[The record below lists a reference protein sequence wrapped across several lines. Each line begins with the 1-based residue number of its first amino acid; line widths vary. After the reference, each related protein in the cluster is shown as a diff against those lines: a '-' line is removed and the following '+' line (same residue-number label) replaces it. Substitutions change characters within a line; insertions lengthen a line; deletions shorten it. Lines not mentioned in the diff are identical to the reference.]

1 MPISIISPYD
11 YDHNWGGGLRKNHN
25 LAGNQKK
32 LLVGSSSGKKKII
45 TLFVTLFN
53 CNRSIAF
60 TLLLLVVVNVD
71 DGVLGPT

>member
-1 MPISIISPYD
+1 MIMIITG
-11 YDHNWGGGLRKNHN
+11 GGGLRKNHN